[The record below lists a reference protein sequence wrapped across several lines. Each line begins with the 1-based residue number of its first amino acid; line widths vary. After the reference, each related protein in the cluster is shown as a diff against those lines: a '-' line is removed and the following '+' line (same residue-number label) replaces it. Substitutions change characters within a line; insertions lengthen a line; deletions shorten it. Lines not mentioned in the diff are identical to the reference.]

1 MPVPQRSQPRILI
14 VEDSVAQSMMMQS
27 YLKGQDYQVLIA
39 RTGQSALEQV
49 AQADLVILDVI
60 LPDMSG
66 YEVLSYIR
74 EHQLRVKVIMLST
87 LSDTPF
93 KVRGLRSGADDYLGK
108 PFDLT
113 ELEARIQALLRQNF
127 NPLEATT
134 GQMRISK
141 VDQSVHIGTQKIE
154 LSKQETEL
162 LWYMME
168 HPEKP
173 HSRQDLLDNVWG
185 QDFQGGERIIDV
197 MMVALRKKLG
207 NRVIQTV
214 RGVGYQLHPE
224 EAGKA

>member
-1 MPVPQRSQPRILI
+1 MTATNRSQPRILI
-14 VEDSVAQSMMMQS
+14 VEDSPVQSSIIQS
-27 YLKGQDYQVLIA
+27 YLKGQEYQVMTA
-39 RTGQSALEQV
+39 ATGQSALEQV

-66 YEVLSYIR
+66 YEILAFIR
-74 EHQLRVKVIMLST
+74 EHQLRARVIMLST

-93 KVRGLRSGADDYLGK
+93 KVRGLKSGADDYLGK

-134 GQMRISK
+134 GHLRISK
-141 VDQSVHIGTQKIE
+141 VDQCVYISQKKIE

-162 LWYMME
+162 LWYMAE

-185 QDFQGGERIIDV
+185 SDFQGGERIIDV
-197 MMVALRKKLG
+197 MMVSLRKKLG
-207 NRVIQTV
+207 NKVIQTV
-214 RGVGYQLHPE
+214 RGVGYQLHPD
-224 EAGKA
+224 EAGT